1 MTRKRTSKTTRHRRA
16 LPANECEDEVVAPAA
31 VVRPRLMTFKEACRY
46 GGFGRWKGY
55 ALIRE
60 GKLTAYRMGK
70 KTMIEVA
77 SIDAYHASL
86 PKLGPSPTPGGF
98 VRCG

>member
-1 MTRKRTSKTTRHRRA
+1 MKRKRTPKTARPRA
-16 LPANECEDEVVAPAA
+16 PPTSCEVPPEP
-31 VVRPRLMTFKEACRY
+31 VRPRLMAFKEACLY
-46 GGFGRWKGY
+46 GGFGRWKAY
-55 ALIRE
+55 SLIRE

-77 SIDAYHASL
+77 SIDRYHASL
-86 PKLGPSPTPGGF
+86 PKIGETPAPGGL